1 MNLNKDKQ
9 LREKGGYMYY
19 QDNNGIIFCDQ
30 IDQSN
35 MVGGGNEQ
43 PRNIEQNPMRLERI
57 KRLKENP
64 LVLDFGCGNGMLVDF
79 LTANG
84 VQAHGYDEYS
94 DKHNQQPLFN
104 HYDIVVMVEV
114 IEHLYT
120 PFKELD
126 NIYRWLKPGGVV
138 MIETSFTDWL
148 TIEDSYIEPAV
159 GHHCV
164 FSHAGLTQLMVSKG
178 FTEMQHENQNVRY
191 YQKN

>member
-57 KRLKENP
+57 NRLKENP
-64 LVLDFGCGNGMLVDF
+64 IVLDFGCGNGMLVDF
-79 LTANG
+79 LTDNG

-94 DKHNQQPLFN
+94 DKHNQPPLFN

-126 NIYRWLKPGGVV
+126 NIFRWLKPGGIV

-148 TIEDSYIEPAV
+148 TIEDNYIEPSV

-178 FTEMQHENQNVRY
+178 FVEIQHENQNVRY